1 MRFDMTD
8 RDWNEFFHQ
17 CSIAKV
23 LQCSPEP
30 PINCKE
36 MLEPCLRGCDKIN
49 SDEKMVSLLR
59 NVYQRRNGAENNET

>member
-1 MRFDMTD
+1 MRIDMSD
-8 RDWNEFFHQ
+8 RDWNEFFRQ

-36 MLEPCLRGCDKIN
+36 TLEPCLLGCDKIN
-49 SDEKMVSLLR
+49 SDENVARLLR
-59 NVYQRRNGAENNET
+59 KIYQG